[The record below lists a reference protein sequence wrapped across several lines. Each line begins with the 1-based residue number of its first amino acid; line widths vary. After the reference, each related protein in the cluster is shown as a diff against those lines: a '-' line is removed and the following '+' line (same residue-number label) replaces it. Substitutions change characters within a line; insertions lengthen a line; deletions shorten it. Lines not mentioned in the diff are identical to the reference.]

1 MLQRLFVKNV
11 ALIEELDVAFTA
23 GFNVLTG
30 ETGAGKSIVI
40 DAVNLVLGERASR
53 ELIKHGADK
62 ARVEAVFEIKG
73 RDGLLSALEEMGLPC
88 EEPGELLLSREMSA
102 AGKNICRV
110 NGALVNL
117 ATLKEITDQLV
128 DVHGQHA
135 HQSLLSKSRHME
147 YLDSFAQE
155 EIRPWKEGVAA
166 AAARYKQ
173 VQKELLEGFGSEEE
187 RAREMDMLR
196 YQIQEIEKAGLY
208 EGEEEALLGERKVL
222 QNAARIMEAMEQGS
236 EALSGEG
243 ETALS
248 LVNAAWRQLQ
258 GIGELSAEYGALSQR
273 LEEAYYALEDI
284 SYSLRD
290 MQAGFEYDP
299 QRAEQIEER
308 LALYHSLKRKYG
320 EDYEAIMGYLAA
332 SAERL
337 EKLEGSEERRANL
350 ERELQQAAEVYRQQ
364 ADGLTQ
370 ARRAAAAALE
380 TGMVQELKEL
390 GFAHGDFAVAFHPVD
405 GISSLGAERVEFL
418 LSANA
423 GEPLKPLEKVASGGE
438 MSRIMLAMKAMFA
451 KGDAIETLIFD
462 EIDTGISGRIA
473 SVVGEKMVRIARD
486 HQVLCVTHLPQ
497 IAAMA
502 DAHYLVEK
510 SETDGHARTSLRAL
524 TLQERYVQV
533 AAMMSGVGQSAAALE
548 HAKELVDSCAAAKA
562 EGKIG

>member
-1 MLQRLFVKNV
+1 M
-11 ALIEELDVAFTA
+11 DVAFTA

-380 TGMVQELKEL
+380 AGMVQELKEL

-473 SVVGEKMVRIARD
+473 SVVGEKWYALPGTIRCCASPTCPRSQRWRTPITWWKKAKQTAMPAR
-486 HQVLCVTHLPQ
+486 LYGRLLYRNAMCRWLP
-497 IAAMA
+497 
-502 DAHYLVEK
+502 
-510 SETDGHARTSLRAL
+510 
-524 TLQERYVQV
+524 
-533 AAMMSGVGQSAAALE
+533 
-548 HAKELVDSCAAAKA
+548 
-562 EGKIG
+562 

>member
-62 ARVEAVFEIKG
+62 ARVEAIFEIKG

-258 GIGELSAEYGALSQR
+258 GIGELSAEYGALAQR

-308 LALYHSLKRKYG
+308 LALYHGLKRKYG

-337 EKLEGSEERRANL
+337 EKLEGSEERRATL
-350 ERELQQAAEVYRQQ
+350 EQERRQAEEAYLRQAA
-364 ADGLTQ
+364 GLTQ
-370 ARRAAAAALE
+370 ARKAAAAALE

-533 AAMMSGVGQSAAALE
+533 AAMMSGAGQSAAALE

>member
-222 QNAARIMEAMEQGS
+222 QNAARIMEAI
-236 EALSGEG
+236 SGEG

-380 TGMVQELKEL
+380 AGMVQELKEL

-405 GISSLGAERVEFL
+405 GISSLGAERAEFL

-510 SETDGHARTSLRAL
+510 SETAGHARTSLRAL

-533 AAMMSGVGQSAAALE
+533 AAMMSGAGQSAAALE

>member
-11 ALIEELDVAFTA
+11 ALIEEIDVAFTS

-40 DAVNLVLGERASR
+40 DAVNLILGERASR
-53 ELIKHGADK
+53 ELIKHGAEK
-62 ARVEAVFEIKG
+62 ARVEAIFDIKG
-73 RDGLLSALEEMGLPC
+73 RPGLLSALEEMGLAC
-88 EEPGELLLSREMSA
+88 EEPGELLLSREVSA
-102 AGKNICRV
+102 AGKNVCRV

-117 ATLKEITDQLV
+117 GTLKEITDQLV

-135 HQSLLSKSRHME
+135 HQSLLSKGRHME
-147 YLDSFAQE
+147 YLDAFAQE
-155 EIRPWKEGVAA
+155 DIKPWKEGVAA
-166 AAARYKQ
+166 AAHRYNQ
-173 VQKELLEGFGSEEE
+173 IQKELLEGFGSEEE

-196 YQIQEIEKAGLY
+196 YQIDEIEKAGLY
-208 EGEEEALLGERKVL
+208 QGEEESLLAERKVL
-222 QNAARIMEAMEQGS
+222 QNAARIMDALEQGS
-236 EALSGEG
+236 EALNGEG
-243 ETALS
+243 NAALS
-248 LVNAAWRQLQ
+248 LVNDAWRNIQ
-258 GIGELSAEYGALSQR
+258 GIGDLAAEYGALAQR

-290 MQAGFEYDP
+290 MQASFEYDP
-299 QRAEQIEER
+299 HRAEEIEER

-320 EDYEAIMGYLAA
+320 EDYGAIMGYLAA
-332 SAERL
+332 STERL
-337 EKLEGSEERRANL
+337 EKLEGAEEHRATL
-350 ERELQQAAEVYRQQ
+350 EAARKQAEEVYARQAA
-364 ADGLTQ
+364 GLTQ
-370 ARRAAAAALE
+370 ARKAAAIALQQ
-380 TGMVQELKEL
+380 GMIKELKEL
-390 GFAHGDFAVAFHPVD
+390 GFAHGDFAVAFQPLA
-405 GISSLGAERVEFL
+405 GISSQGAERAEFL

-473 SVVGEKMVRIARD
+473 SVVGEKMVQIAHD

-510 SETDGHARTSLRAL
+510 HEIGGHARTSLRLL
-524 TLQERYVQV
+524 TMEERYQQV
-533 AAMMSGVGQSAAALE
+533 ASMMSGAGQSVTALE
-548 HAKELVDSCAAAKA
+548 HAKELIDGCIATK
-562 EGKIG
+562 EHCKKG